1 MRRSAPKNLAAL
13 ASLLL
18 LLAGCAKSGDSPSVA
33 SAAGTSGT
41 PVSKASS
48 TASDVVTQYI
58 AGARKY
64 VQCMRAEG
72 VNLPDPGPKGEI
84 DYSVLGGNPKR
95 DPKFLA
101 ASQKCASLM
110 PPMPD
115 ELQPKGDPLT
125 PQQIEWARQYA
136 KCVRAHGVP
145 SFPDPDAD
153 GYFTREWQSGLSEQ
167 ESAKIYL
174 ATETCRPVL
183 DGKPPASPDPKA
195 TGQG

>member
-1 MRRSAPKNLAAL
+1 VRRFTV
-13 ASLLL
+13 LLL
-18 LLAGCAKSGDSPSVA
+18 AGGLLAGCAKAADEPRVA
-33 SAAGTSGT
+33 SAAESRG
-41 PVSKASS
+41 PVASAS
-48 TASDVVTQYI
+48 QGSPSSDVVTQYV
-58 AGARKY
+58 AGVRKY

-72 VNLPDPGPKGEI
+72 INLPDPGPKGEI
-84 DYSVLGGNPKR
+84 DYSVLGGSPKK

-125 PQQIEWARQYA
+125 PQQIEWARRYA
-136 KCVRAHGVP
+136 KCVREHGLP

-153 GYFTREWQSGLSEQ
+153 GYFTRDWQQGLSEQ
-167 ESAKIYL
+167 ESSKIYL

>member
-1 MRRSAPKNLAAL
+1 MRRSVLTGLAL
-13 ASLLL
+13 IL
-18 LLAGCAKSGDSPSVA
+18 LLAGCAKAADEPRVA
-33 SAAGTSGT
+33 SAAGASGT
-41 PVSKASS
+41 VASS
-48 TASDVVTQYI
+48 SPSADVVTQYV
-58 AGARKY
+58 AGVRKY

-72 VNLPDPGPKGEI
+72 INLPDPGPKGEV
-84 DYSVLGGNPKR
+84 DYTTLGGNPKM

-101 ASQKCASLM
+101 ASKKCSPLM
-110 PPMPD
+110 PPLPD
-115 ELQPKGDPLT
+115 ELQQKGDPLT

-153 GYFTREWQSGLSEQ
+153 GYFTRDWQSGLSEQ
-167 ESAKIYL
+167 ESNKIYL